1 MFSISKSQ
9 INNSKLRTRNSELE
23 TQNPKLR
30 TRNSEPETTYTFYLS
45 PLLAVPGLAML
56 SRIEV
61 SASIFFIL

>member
-9 INNSKLRTRNSELE
+9 INNPKLGTRNSEL
-23 TQNPKLR
+23 
-30 TRNSEPETTYTFYLS
+30 ETTYTFYLS